1 MSCRCVSCLV
11 VSWSVLERLVVSSNV
26 FECLKR
32 SHHAPHVLQGL
43 PNAPTPTSPVFM
55 HMFFVVSV
63 SMKRG
68 AIPTL
73 VPNPLHI

>member
-1 MSCRCVSCLV
+1 MSCRVVSCLV

-32 SHHAPHVLQGL
+32 SHHAPHVLQGPPMPYTYL
-43 PNAPTPTSPVFM
+43 AVFL

-63 SMKRG
+63 SMNEVRF
-68 AIPTL
+68 PTL
-73 VPNPLHI
+73 SPHPLHI